1 MADIY
6 TAVITIPERR
16 AYRERTVADL
26 EAHGFAPEVLEMG
39 VLPDAERN
47 RFGRWYSLAGI
58 GWNGR
63 RACAR
68 ALDVGADYALIC
80 EDDIQLT
87 RSFREAVLGAAG
99 EGYGVMTLYL
109 SETRFAPHRL
119 VPGFRMVRR
128 VPDWYGG
135 QCLLL
140 RRDVVEALPAHW
152 PERSALD
159 VAVRNWAVATRS
171 AIWCRIPS
179 VVRHVCTCS
188 TWRAHTRHSGVAVE
202 T

>member
-6 TAVITIPERR
+6 SAVITIPERR

-26 EAHGFAPEVLEMG
+26 ESHGFAPEVLEMG
-39 VLPDAERN
+39 PDVDG
-47 RFGRWYSLAGI
+47 RFSLAGI
-58 GWNGR
+58 GRNGR

-68 ALDVGADYALIC
+68 ALEVGADYALIC

-87 RSFREAVLGAAG
+87 RSFREAVLGAAT

-159 VAVRNWAVATRS
+159 IAVRNWAVATRS

-179 VVRHVCTCS
+179 VVRHVCTHS
-188 TWRAHTRHSGVAVE
+188 TWRPYTRHSGVAVE

>member
-6 TAVITIPERR
+6 SAVITIPERR

-26 EAHGFAPEVLEMG
+26 ESHGFSPEVLEMG
-39 VLPDAERN
+39 PDVDG
-47 RFGRWYSLAGI
+47 RFSLAGI
-58 GWNGR
+58 GQNGR

-68 ALDVGADYALIC
+68 ALEVGADYALIC

-87 RSFREAVLGAAG
+87 RSFREAVLGSAG

-159 VAVRNWAVATRS
+159 IAVRNWAVATRS

-179 VVRHVCTCS
+179 VVRHVCTHS
-188 TWRAHTRHSGVAVE
+188 TWRPYTRHSGVAVE

>member
-16 AYRERTVADL
+16 SYRERTVADL
-26 EAHGFAPEVLEMG
+26 ESHGLSPEVLEMG
-39 VLPDAERN
+39 PDVDG
-47 RFGRWYSLAGI
+47 RFSLSGI

-119 VPGFRMVRR
+119 LPGFRMVRR

-159 VAVRNWAVATRS
+159 IAVRNWAVATRS

-179 VVRHVCTCS
+179 VVRHVCTHS
-188 TWRAHTRHSGVAVE
+188 TWRPYTRHSGVAIE